1 MTKDSRLSMSLDNVG
16 VLELGKRSEIVVDPS
31 NRGEMQVIKN
41 FLEDDEKRE
50 YLCLPEG
57 KLN

>member
-31 NRGEMQVIKN
+31 NRGEM
-41 FLEDDEKRE
+41 
-50 YLCLPEG
+50 
-57 KLN
+57 